1 MLETWARHVPVAA
14 LSWRSLYLNKT
25 KKKEERKKEERR
37 RKKKEERRRKK
48 KKKKK
53 KKKKINSVHG
63 FASSWRL
70 AARRPEPTRGNRLPA
85 LTRWFVGLHLNQ
97 VH

>member
-1 MLETWARHVPVAA
+1 MYYSIKAEMIIAQPSSHSGTDNTPGTLAARV
-14 LSWRSLYLNKT
+14 KK
-25 KKKEERKKEERR
+25 KKKEERRRR
-37 RKKKEERRRKK
+37 RKKKEERR
-48 KKKKK
+48 K